1 MNICV
6 SVCTFLVT
14 VLFVIY
20 AIDVQDDKKSS
31 LEELLVENWAE
42 TFGKELWYLGQNI
55 TKSDEIRLR
64 YKKLNETHVFR
75 TNASQL
81 LQNISTAMNR
91 MIRLKMTAVSC
102 LMDAAER
109 LSEEFEWKFYGE
121 NGISNYTY
129 YNAKYSPVEG
139 IDDCNDT
146 DRTTP
151 NISLDLGKII
161 IQLEFKTMNLTKND
175 HFYGLSV
182 NTDYSAV
189 YLPTI
194 LFEKLEHVQK
204 PLQWSEKMD
213 EVFLQNYRSDPSLSW
228 QYFGSTAGF
237 MRHYPA
243 IRWSAK
249 PSVFDT
255 RLRPWYIQA
264 ATCSKDVVILLD
276 ISGSMS
282 GMHQSISQLVIKS
295 LLKTFNNDDSINIIF
310 FNTGFTYLV
319 TCFKELL
326 VQATPENLYT
336 FHKAIIEDPRLLPS
350 STANYSKAFIEAFQL
365 LSNNRNNNRCSE
377 ETCNQMIMLVTDDDP
392 NEELFDVVQKHNR
405 IDDNKFTNIPVRI
418 FTYMMG
424 RDITTTP
431 ELERLACE
439 NRGSFAHVHSK
450 DEVLESVLKYIAVLA
465 RPLVLQAEKHPVTWS
480 HTFMDISDP
489 YVTSALKNSMDFDKQ
504 MSDLAANLNEQK
516 QFPNQH
522 KMDSKYLILNSESVD
537 EDGNYQEYR
546 PMTAISIPI
555 FNKKRDE
562 YNKTRVKG
570 DLLGV
575 AGTDVPIAEFE
586 KLTLPYKIGVN
597 GYAFVVTN
605 NGYVLFH
612 PKLRPVEDG
621 ILKDNHNSIDLT
633 ELEMLDDNDEEP
645 RQPHPDIVQL
655 REAIVNHKRGS
666 MENLSIKFHYDNMRR
681 VGSEV
686 RNYHYT
692 ALDPKIEGP
701 FTLGLVLP
709 ASYGNNWIKAGD
721 EINKSIEKNE
731 PFDKYFQDK
740 WKIHPNW
747 VYCDYFHSSERKFEN
762 PEEKLLHFMEKI
774 FSPDWEWREQ
784 YPASNFENISMDDF
798 DRRECDRKPID
809 IDEFYCDK
817 ELMQLLFFDAKIT
830 HALYNS
836 TWNPTSE
843 FEKRYVNQYNV
854 SVRFLATQGG
864 LSRWQHI
871 LDLAEGELQFGDVH
885 NRSVEEVWYKRPVL
899 YRNLNPQAFVFS
911 VPFNSGDNDK
921 LKITASHAI
930 FVEDE
935 NNEAPGSVVG
945 YEMLHKKFYDRFM
958 EITQTNENCPS
969 CLPCTSDHVDCYIID
984 ENGYVVLS
992 EIPADTGRFFAQT
1005 ELKSTG
1011 VIMET
1016 MISKKI
1022 FRRIPMFDY
1031 QALCK
1036 ERIPASSAS
1045 SYLLTPFYIVY
1056 ASLKMFLMNLLWLLV
1071 EGNFVHVW
1079 SINEGYGDD
1088 VVPNKNP
1095 EKFKI
1100 ISKPCDKKADL
1111 FMLQHEHLSAEGFDA
1126 PPPAGSTIRP
1136 FFVKRIAHS
1145 NLLLVVVKNAE
1156 SSQSH
1161 LSVNPVKVEYKNTSG
1176 IITDHSC
1183 NKLNLNSFYRRK
1195 LGGCYNS
1202 HPEEPNTKVCSK
1214 CNIIKSTILFV
1225 LVMSNLCIHI

>member
-1 MNICV
+1 MNITFNL
-6 SVCTFLVT
+6 CT
-14 VLFVIY
+14 LFAAVVYVIC
-20 AIDVQDDKKSS
+20 AVDNESNSQ
-31 LEELLVENWAE
+31 ELMVENWAE
-42 TFGKELWYLGQNI
+42 QFGKELWYLGQNI
-55 TKSDEIRLR
+55 TKANEIKLR

-75 TNASQL
+75 TNATQL
-81 LQNISTAMNR
+81 LNNISTAMNR

-109 LSEEFEWKFYGE
+109 LSEEFEWKSSGVE
-121 NGISNYTY
+121 NYTY

-139 IDDCNDT
+139 INDENDT
-146 DRTTP
+146 ARTPPTVT
-151 NISLDLGKII
+151 LGKNSYN
-161 IQLEFKTMNLTKND
+161 LVYKTMKLSKNG
-175 HFYGLSV
+175 HFYGLNV
-182 NTDYSAV
+182 NTSYSTV

-194 LFEKLEHVQK
+194 LFERLLHVQA
-204 PLQWSEKMD
+204 PLQWSEKLD
-213 EVFLQNYRSDPSLSW
+213 EVFEKNYRSDPSLSW

-243 IRWSAK
+243 IRWSSK

-264 ATCSKDVVILLD
+264 ATCSKDAVILLD

-282 GMHQSISQLVIKS
+282 GMHQTIAQLVIKT
-295 LLKTFNNDDSINIIF
+295 LLRTFNNDDSINIIF
-310 FNTGFTYLV
+310 FNTVFTYLV
-319 TCFKELL
+319 PCFENIL
-326 VQATPENLYT
+326 VQATPENIKT
-336 FHKAIIEDPRLLPS
+336 FHNAVNMDSRLSPTL
-350 STANYSKAFIEAFQL
+350 TANYSKAFTEAFEL
-365 LSNNRNNNRCSE
+365 LSRNRANKCNSCDTAFN
-377 ETCNQMIMLVTDDDP
+377 ETCNQMIMLITDDDP
-392 NEELFDVVQKHNR
+392 DNVLFEVIQKHNR
-405 IDDNKFTNIPVRI
+405 IVTDNSTNIPVRV

-424 RDITTTP
+424 RDMTNTP
-431 ELERLACE
+431 ELRRLACE

-480 HTFMDISDP
+480 HTFMDIS
-489 YVTSALKNSMDFDKQ
+489 AI
-504 MSDLAANLNEQK
+504 NE
-516 QFPNQH
+516 
-522 KMDSKYLILNSESVD
+522 EGV
-537 EDGNYQEYR
+537 YQEYR

-562 YNKTRVKG
+562 FNKTRFKG

-586 KLTLPYKIGVN
+586 KLALPYKIGVN

-612 PKLRPVEDG
+612 PKLRPVEEG
-621 ILKDNHNSIDLT
+621 ILKENYNSVDLT
-633 ELEMLDDNDEEP
+633 ELELLDDNKEEP
-645 RQPHPDIVQL
+645 RQPHSDIVLL
-655 REAIVNHKRGS
+655 RTEIVNHKHGS

-721 EINKSIEKNE
+721 EINKSIESDE
-731 PFDKYFQDK
+731 LFDKYFQEK
-740 WKIHPNW
+740 WKIHPSW
-747 VYCDYFHSSERKFEN
+747 VYCDYFHSHKWNFKN

-784 YPASNFENISMDDF
+784 YPASDFENISMDIF
-798 DRRECDRKPID
+798 DRSECDRKAIN
-809 IDEFYCDK
+809 INESYCDK

-836 TWNPTSE
+836 TWVPTSTY
-843 FEKRYVNQYNV
+843 EKDYALQYKV

-871 LDLAEGELQFGDVH
+871 TDLEESELEFGDIH

-911 VPFNSGDNDK
+911 VPFDSGNNEK

-945 YEMLHKKFYDRFM
+945 YEMLHKAFYDRFIG
-958 EITQTNENCPS
+958 ITNTTPKNCTS
-969 CLPCTSDHVDCYIID
+969 CLPCTSEHLDCYIID

-992 EIPADTGRFFAQT
+992 EIPSDTGKFFAQT

-1016 MISKKI
+1016 MITKKI

-1031 QALCK
+1031 QGLCREK
-1036 ERIPASSAS
+1036 EQSNNASAI
-1045 SYLLTPFYIVY
+1045 LLSPFYFML
-1056 ASLKMFLMNLLWLLV
+1056 ASIKWILLNIMWLLI

-1079 SINEGYGDD
+1079 SLNEANIDESIRVITEKY
-1088 VVPNKNP
+1088 KN
-1095 EKFKI
+1095 
-1100 ISKPCDKKADL
+1100 SACDKKADL

-1126 PPPAGSTIRP
+1126 PPPAGSTISP

-1145 NLLLVVVKNAE
+1145 NLLLVVVENAE

-1161 LSVNPVKVEYKNTSG
+1161 LSVTPNKVDYNITSA
-1176 IITDHSC
+1176 TDHSC
-1183 NKLNLNSFYRRK
+1183 NKLNINNFCRRK

-1202 HPEEPNTKVCSK
+1202 HPEEPNIKYCSGCYIAK
-1214 CNIIKSTILFV
+1214 PTIWTLLCLRFFFIIHF
-1225 LVMSNLCIHI
+1225 

>member
-1 MNICV
+1 MVHSSKLLQYSNGSISNTIRGLTIPIVVEQTGRGERSYDIFSRLLKERIVCVMGEINDHVASLVIAQLLFLQFENQKATINIPGGSVTAGLGIYDTMMYIKPDV
-6 SVCTFLVT
+6 STWCIGQACSMGSILLAAGAKGKRHALPHSRIMIHQPSGGMQGKASDMKIVT
-14 VLFVIY
+14 DEILRL
-20 AIDVQDDKKSS
+20 KSS
-31 LEELLVENWAE
+31 LIDIYVKHTGMPADKIDASMESDHFMSADEAVAFGLIDKDEKKNRLEELLVDNWAE

-109 LSEEFEWKFYGE
+109 LSEEFEWEFYGE

-129 YNAKYSPVEG
+129 FNAKYSPVEG
-139 IDDCNDT
+139 IDDSDDP
-146 DRTTP
+146 DRTAP
-151 NISLDLGKII
+151 NISLDLGKTI

-194 LFEKLEHVQK
+194 LYEKLEHVQI
-204 PLQWSEKMD
+204 PLQWSEKLD

-276 ISGSMS
+276 ISGSMN

-319 TCFKELL
+319 TCFKEML
-326 VQATPENLYT
+326 VQATPENLHT
-336 FHKAIIEDPRLLPS
+336 FHKAIIEDPRLSPTF
-350 STANYSKAFIEAFQL
+350 TANYSKAFIEAFQL

-377 ETCNQMIMLVTDDDP
+377 ETCNQMIMLITDDDP
-392 NEELFDVVQKHNR
+392 NEELFDVVQKYNR
-405 IDDNKFTNIPVRI
+405 IDGNKTTDVVPVRI

-424 RDITTTP
+424 RDTTTTP

-537 EDGNYQEYR
+537 ENGNYQAYR

-555 FNKKRDE
+555 FNKKRGKNN
-562 YNKTRVKG
+562 NKSEVQG

-621 ILKDNHNSIDLT
+621 ILKENHNSIDLT
-633 ELEMLDDNDEEP
+633 ELEMLDDNDEDP
-645 RQPHPDIVQL
+645 RQPHQDIVQL

-692 ALDPKIEGP
+692 ALDPKQEGP

-721 EINKSIEKNE
+721 EINKSIEKDE
-731 PFDKYFQDK
+731 QFDKYFQDK

-747 VYCDYFHSSERKFEN
+747 
-762 PEEKLLHFMEKI
+762 
-774 FSPDWEWREQ
+774 
-784 YPASNFENISMDDF
+784 
-798 DRRECDRKPID
+798 
-809 IDEFYCDK
+809 
-817 ELMQLLFFDAKIT
+817 
-830 HALYNS
+830 
-836 TWNPTSE
+836 
-843 FEKRYVNQYNV
+843 
-854 SVRFLATQGG
+854 
-864 LSRWQHI
+864 
-871 LDLAEGELQFGDVH
+871 
-885 NRSVEEVWYKRPVL
+885 
-899 YRNLNPQAFVFS
+899 
-911 VPFNSGDNDK
+911 
-921 LKITASHAI
+921 
-930 FVEDE
+930 
-935 NNEAPGSVVG
+935 
-945 YEMLHKKFYDRFM
+945 
-958 EITQTNENCPS
+958 
-969 CLPCTSDHVDCYIID
+969 
-984 ENGYVVLS
+984 
-992 EIPADTGRFFAQT
+992 
-1005 ELKSTG
+1005 
-1011 VIMET
+1011 
-1016 MISKKI
+1016 
-1022 FRRIPMFDY
+1022 
-1031 QALCK
+1031 
-1036 ERIPASSAS
+1036 
-1045 SYLLTPFYIVY
+1045 
-1056 ASLKMFLMNLLWLLV
+1056 
-1071 EGNFVHVW
+1071 
-1079 SINEGYGDD
+1079 
-1088 VVPNKNP
+1088 
-1095 EKFKI
+1095 
-1100 ISKPCDKKADL
+1100 
-1111 FMLQHEHLSAEGFDA
+1111 
-1126 PPPAGSTIRP
+1126 
-1136 FFVKRIAHS
+1136 
-1145 NLLLVVVKNAE
+1145 
-1156 SSQSH
+1156 
-1161 LSVNPVKVEYKNTSG
+1161 
-1176 IITDHSC
+1176 
-1183 NKLNLNSFYRRK
+1183 
-1195 LGGCYNS
+1195 
-1202 HPEEPNTKVCSK
+1202 
-1214 CNIIKSTILFV
+1214 
-1225 LVMSNLCIHI
+1225 

>member
-1 MNICV
+1 MKIIVNLLTLLIV
-6 SVCTFLVT
+6 VAYVISVT
-14 VLFVIY
+14 
-20 AIDVQDDKKSS
+20 DD
-31 LEELLVENWAE
+31 ENYELMVENWAE
-42 TFGKELWYLGQNI
+42 QFGNELWYLGQNI
-55 TKSDEIRLR
+55 TKANEIKLR

-81 LQNISTAMNR
+81 LQNISMAMNR

-109 LSEEFEWKFYGE
+109 LSEEFEWKTSGVE
-121 NGISNYTY
+121 NYTY

-139 IDDCNDT
+139 INDEDDPA
-146 DRTTP
+146 RTP
-151 NISLDLGKII
+151 PVVKIGKNSYN
-161 IQLEFKTMNLTKND
+161 LSFKTMKLTENR
-175 HFYGLSV
+175 HFYGLAV
-182 NTDYSAV
+182 NTSHSTA

-194 LFEKLEHVQK
+194 LFERINHVQI
-204 PLQWSEKMD
+204 PLQWSEKLD
-213 EVFLQNYRSDPSLSW
+213 EVFLSNYRADPSLSW

-243 IRWSAK
+243 KRWFSK

-276 ISGSMS
+276 ISGSMF
-282 GMHQSISQLVIKS
+282 GMHLTIAQLVIKTV
-295 LLKTFNNDDSINIIF
+295 LRTFNNDDSFNIIF

-319 TCFKELL
+319 PCFKNIL
-326 VQATPENLYT
+326 VQATPENVNT
-336 FHKAIIEDPRLLPS
+336 FLNAINEDTRLSPTL
-350 STANYSKAFIEAFQL
+350 TANYSIAFIEAFEL
-365 LSNNRNNNRCSE
+365 LARNRDNKCNSCDTTFN
-377 ETCNQMIMLVTDDDP
+377 ETCNQMIMLITDDEPDRD
-392 NEELFDVVQKHNR
+392 LFEVVQKYNR
-405 IDDNKFTNIPVRI
+405 IFTDNGTNIPVRL

-431 ELERLACE
+431 ELQRLACE

-450 DEVLESVLKYIAVLA
+450 DEVVESVLKYIVILA

-480 HTFMDISDP
+480 HTFMDISAINED
-489 YVTSALKNSMDFDKQ
+489 
-504 MSDLAANLNEQK
+504 DL
-516 QFPNQH
+516 
-522 KMDSKYLILNSESVD
+522 
-537 EDGNYQEYR
+537 YQEYR

-562 YNKTRVKG
+562 FNKTRFKG

-597 GYAFVVTN
+597 GYAFVVTS

-621 ILKDNHNSIDLT
+621 ILKVNYNSVDLT
-633 ELEMLDDNDEEP
+633 ELELLDDNNEEP
-645 RQPHPDIVQL
+645 RQPHSDIVLL
-655 REAIVNHKRGS
+655 RREIVNHKHGS
-666 MENLSIKFHYDNMRR
+666 MENLSMKFHYDNMRR

-686 RNYHYT
+686 RNFHYT

-721 EINKSIEKNE
+721 EINKSIESGE
-731 PFDKYFQDK
+731 PHDKYFQEK
-740 WKIHPNW
+740 WKIHPSW
-747 VYCDYFHSSERKFEN
+747 VYCDYFHSHEWNFKN

-774 FSPDWEWREQ
+774 FSPNWEWREQ
-784 YPASNFENISMDDF
+784 YPDSDFENISMDVF
-798 DRRECDRKPID
+798 DRSECNRRPIN
-809 IDEFYCDK
+809 INESYCDK

-836 TWNPTSE
+836 TWNSTA
-843 FEKRYVNQYNV
+843 FEKIYASLYQV

-864 LSRWQHI
+864 LSRWQHRNE
-871 LDLAEGELQFGDVH
+871 LLNNEEFGEIH
-885 NRSVEEVWYKRPVL
+885 NKSVEEVWYKRPVL

-911 VPFNSGDNDK
+911 VPFDSGKNEN

-945 YEMLHKKFYDRFM
+945 YEMSHKAFYERFM
-958 EITQTNENCPS
+958 NITNNLSTNCTS
-969 CLPCTSDHVDCYIID
+969 CLPCSSEHVDCYIID

-992 EIPADTGRFFAQT
+992 EIQSDTGKFFAQT
-1005 ELKSTG
+1005 VFKSTG
-1011 VIMET
+1011 VVMET
-1016 MISKKI
+1016 MITKKI
-1022 FRRIPMFDY
+1022 FRSIPMFDY
-1031 QALCK
+1031 QASCNEK
-1036 ERIPASSAS
+1036 ELSAS
-1045 SYLLTPFYIVY
+1045 SSSNLFSPFHFILSSINWV
-1056 ASLKMFLMNLLWLLV
+1056 LMNIVWLLI

-1079 SINEGYGDD
+1079 SINEALSDEPKP
-1088 VVPNKNP
+1088 VVT
-1095 EKFKI
+1095 EKFKN
-1100 ISKPCDKKADL
+1100 KACDKKAHL

-1126 PPPAGSTIRP
+1126 PPPAGSTISP

-1145 NLLLVVVKNAE
+1145 NLLLVVVTNAE
-1156 SSQSH
+1156 SSLSH
-1161 LSVNPVKVEYKNTSG
+1161 LSVDPIKIEYNLSFA
-1176 IITDHSC
+1176 TDHSC
-1183 NKLNLNSFYRRK
+1183 NKLNINHFCRRK

-1202 HPEEPNTKVCSK
+1202 HPEEPNIKICSGCK
-1214 CNIIKSTILFV
+1214 NLKSFMWIFMIFGTFL
-1225 LVMSNLCIHI
+1225 NLKIHFIFI

>member
-6 SVCTFLVT
+6 SVCTFLVA

-20 AIDVQDDKKSS
+20 AIDVQDDKKSN

-55 TKSDEIRLR
+55 TKSDEIRL
-64 YKKLNETHVFR
+64 
-75 TNASQL
+75 
-81 LQNISTAMNR
+81 
-91 MIRLKMTAVSC
+91 C

-121 NGISNYTY
+121 NRISNYTY

-139 IDDCNDT
+139 IDDSNDT

-194 LFEKLEHVQK
+194 LFEKHIFEHVQK

-365 LSNNRNNNRCSE
+365 LSNNKNNNRCSE

-405 IDDNKFTNIPVRI
+405 IDDNKFTNIP
-418 FTYMMG
+418 
-424 RDITTTP
+424 
-431 ELERLACE
+431 RLACE

-450 DEVLESVLKYIAVLA
+450 DEVLERVLKYIAVLA

-537 EDGNYQEYR
+537 EEGNYQEYR

-555 FNKKRDE
+555 FNKK
-562 YNKTRVKG
+562 KG
-570 DLLGV
+570 
-575 AGTDVPIAEFE
+575 
-586 KLTLPYKIGVN
+586 
-597 GYAFVVTN
+597 
-605 NGYVLFH
+605 
-612 PKLRPVEDG
+612 
-621 ILKDNHNSIDLT
+621 
-633 ELEMLDDNDEEP
+633 
-645 RQPHPDIVQL
+645 
-655 REAIVNHKRGS
+655 
-666 MENLSIKFHYDNMRR
+666 
-681 VGSEV
+681 
-686 RNYHYT
+686 
-692 ALDPKIEGP
+692 
-701 FTLGLVLP
+701 
-709 ASYGNNWIKAGD
+709 
-721 EINKSIEKNE
+721 
-731 PFDKYFQDK
+731 
-740 WKIHPNW
+740 
-747 VYCDYFHSSERKFEN
+747 
-762 PEEKLLHFMEKI
+762 
-774 FSPDWEWREQ
+774 
-784 YPASNFENISMDDF
+784 
-798 DRRECDRKPID
+798 
-809 IDEFYCDK
+809 
-817 ELMQLLFFDAKIT
+817 
-830 HALYNS
+830 
-836 TWNPTSE
+836 
-843 FEKRYVNQYNV
+843 
-854 SVRFLATQGG
+854 
-864 LSRWQHI
+864 
-871 LDLAEGELQFGDVH
+871 
-885 NRSVEEVWYKRPVL
+885 
-899 YRNLNPQAFVFS
+899 
-911 VPFNSGDNDK
+911 
-921 LKITASHAI
+921 
-930 FVEDE
+930 
-935 NNEAPGSVVG
+935 
-945 YEMLHKKFYDRFM
+945 
-958 EITQTNENCPS
+958 
-969 CLPCTSDHVDCYIID
+969 
-984 ENGYVVLS
+984 
-992 EIPADTGRFFAQT
+992 
-1005 ELKSTG
+1005 
-1011 VIMET
+1011 
-1016 MISKKI
+1016 
-1022 FRRIPMFDY
+1022 
-1031 QALCK
+1031 
-1036 ERIPASSAS
+1036 
-1045 SYLLTPFYIVY
+1045 
-1056 ASLKMFLMNLLWLLV
+1056 
-1071 EGNFVHVW
+1071 
-1079 SINEGYGDD
+1079 
-1088 VVPNKNP
+1088 
-1095 EKFKI
+1095 
-1100 ISKPCDKKADL
+1100 
-1111 FMLQHEHLSAEGFDA
+1111 
-1126 PPPAGSTIRP
+1126 
-1136 FFVKRIAHS
+1136 
-1145 NLLLVVVKNAE
+1145 
-1156 SSQSH
+1156 
-1161 LSVNPVKVEYKNTSG
+1161 
-1176 IITDHSC
+1176 
-1183 NKLNLNSFYRRK
+1183 
-1195 LGGCYNS
+1195 
-1202 HPEEPNTKVCSK
+1202 
-1214 CNIIKSTILFV
+1214 
-1225 LVMSNLCIHI
+1225 

>member
-6 SVCTFLVT
+6 SVSTFLVA

-20 AIDVQDDKKSS
+20 AIDVQDDKKNN

-392 NEELFDVVQKHNR
+392 NEELFDVVQKYNR

-424 RDITTTP
+424 RDTTTTP

-480 HTFMDISDP
+480 HTFMDIS
-489 YVTSALKNSMDFDKQ
+489 
-504 MSDLAANLNEQK
+504 
-516 QFPNQH
+516 
-522 KMDSKYLILNSESVD
+522 SVD

-562 YNKTRVKG
+562 NNKTRVKG

-575 AGTDVPIAEFE
+575 AGTDVPISEFE

-645 RQPHPDIVQL
+645 RQPHHHIVHL
-655 REAIVNHKRGS
+655 RESIVNHKRGS

-731 PFDKYFQDK
+731 LFDKYFQDK

-784 YPASNFENISMDDF
+784 YPDSNFENISMDDF

-1056 ASLKMFLMNLLWLLV
+1056 TSLKMFLMNLLWLLV
-1071 EGNFVHVW
+1071 EGNLVHVW
-1079 SINEGYGDD
+1079 SINEGGYGDD

-1100 ISKPCDKKADL
+1100 ISKPCDKIADL

-1225 LVMSNLCIHI
+1225 LLMSNLCIHI

>member
-1 MNICV
+1 MNIFFN
-6 SVCTFLVT
+6 VCTFLVA

-20 AIDVQDDKKSS
+20 AIDIQDDKKSS
-31 LEELLVENWAE
+31 LEELLVEDWAKQ
-42 TFGKELWYLGQNI
+42 FGEELWYLGQNI
-55 TKSDEIRLR
+55 TKSNEIRLR

-81 LQNISTAMNR
+81 LKNISTAMNR

-109 LSEEFEWKFYGE
+109 LSEEFEWKFYGV

-139 IDDCNDT
+139 INDSGIA
-146 DRTTP
+146 DRFTP
-151 NISLDLGKII
+151 NISLDLGKFTLP
-161 IQLEFKTMNLTKND
+161 LEFKTMNLTKND

-194 LFEKLEHVQK
+194 LFEKLKYVQI
-204 PLQWSEKMD
+204 PLQWSEKLD
-213 EVFLQNYRSDPSLSW
+213 EVFLRNFRSDPSLSW
-228 QYFGSTAGF
+228 QYFGSRAGF

-243 IRWSAK
+243 LRWPAK
-249 PSVFDT
+249 PSVFDA

-264 ATCSKDVVILLD
+264 ATCSKDAVILLD
-276 ISGSMS
+276 ISGSMN

-310 FNTGFTYLV
+310 FNSTFFYLV
-319 TCFKELL
+319 TCFEQQLI
-326 VQATPENLYT
+326 QATPENINT
-336 FHKAIIEDPRLLPS
+336 FYKAIIEDQRLSPVNI
-350 STANYSKAFIEAFQL
+350 ANYSNAFIEAFQL
-365 LSNNRNNNRCSE
+365 LENNRKKCSE
-377 ETCNQMIMLVTDDDP
+377 ETCNQMIMLITDDDP
-392 NEELFDVVQKHNR
+392 NEELFEVIQKKNR
-405 IDDNKFTNIPVRI
+405 INNNTVINIPVRI
-418 FTYMMG
+418 FTYMIG

-431 ELERLACE
+431 ELERLAYE

-450 DEVLESVLKYIAVLA
+450 DEVLESVLKYIEILA

-480 HTFMDISDP
+480 HTFMDIS
-489 YVTSALKNSMDFDKQ
+489 TK
-504 MSDLAANLNEQK
+504 
-516 QFPNQH
+516 
-522 KMDSKYLILNSESVD
+522 
-537 EDGNYQEYR
+537 
-546 PMTAISIPI
+546 
-555 FNKKRDE
+555 
-562 YNKTRVKG
+562 VKG

-612 PKLRPVEDG
+612 PQLRPVEKS
-621 ILKDNHNSIDLT
+621 ILKENYNSIDLT
-633 ELEMLDDNDEEP
+633 ELEMLDDYNDFEVP
-645 RQPHPDIVQL
+645 RQPHKFIVEL
-655 REAIVNHKRGS
+655 RKAIVDHTRGS
-666 MENLSIKFHYDNMRR
+666 MENLSIKFHYDNMKR

-692 ALDPKIEGP
+692 VLDPKTEGP

-721 EINKSIEKNE
+721 EINKSIEINE

-762 PEEKLLHFMEKI
+762 PEKKLLHFMKKI
-774 FSPDWEWREQ
+774 FSPGWEWREQ
-784 YPASNFENISMDDF
+784 YPASNFENISMDEF

-809 IDEFYCDK
+809 INEFYCDK

-836 TWNPTSE
+836 TSL
-843 FEKRYVNQYNV
+843 FEKELVNKYNV

-864 LSRWQHI
+864 LSRWQHMHD
-871 LDLAEGELQFGDVH
+871 LDEDELQFGDVH

-899 YRNLNPQAFVFS
+899 YHNLKQDAFVFS
-911 VPFNSGDNDK
+911 VPFDSGNKDK

-930 FVEDE
+930 FVVNDKD
-935 NNEAPGSVVG
+935 NDEAPGSVVG
-945 YEMLHKKFYDRFM
+945 YEMLHKTFYERFIN
-958 EITQTNENCPS
+958 ITKTNENCPS
-969 CLPCTSDHVDCYIID
+969 CLPCSSDHVDCYLID

-992 EIPADTGRFFAQT
+992 EIPADTGKFFAQT
-1005 ELKSTG
+1005 ESKSTG

-1022 FRRIPMFDY
+1022 FRRIPMYDY
-1031 QALCK
+1031 QAICEESVPVK
-1036 ERIPASSAS
+1036 SAS
-1045 SYLLTPFYIVY
+1045 SYLFTSFNIVFT
-1056 ASLKMFLMNLLWLLV
+1056 SLKMLLMNLVWLLI
-1071 EGNFVHVW
+1071 EGNFIHVW

-1088 VVPNKNP
+1088 VIANKNAD
-1095 EKFKI
+1095 KFKI
-1100 ISKPCDKKADL
+1100 VNKACDTKADL
-1111 FMLQHEHLSAEGFDA
+1111 FMLQHEHLSTEGFDA
-1126 PPPAGSTIRP
+1126 PPPVGSTIRP

-1161 LSVNPVKVEYKNTSG
+1161 LSVNPVKVEYTNTSVNSS
-1176 IITDHSC
+1176 DHSC

-1202 HPEEPNTKVCSK
+1202 HPEEPSTKVSQGRLV
-1214 CNIIKSTILFV
+1214 KSTIVFIL
-1225 LVMSNLCIHI
+1225 LMNILCIQI

>member
-1 MNICV
+1 MNICIN
-6 SVCTFLVT
+6 VCTFLVA

-20 AIDVQDDKKSS
+20 AIDIQDDKKNS
-31 LEELLVENWAE
+31 LEDILVANWAE

-75 TNASQL
+75 TNVSQL

-109 LSEEFEWKFYGE
+109 ESEKFEWKFYGE
-121 NGISNYTY
+121 NGITNYTY
-129 YNAKYSPVEG
+129 FNAKYSPVVG
-139 IDDCNDT
+139 SNDSYDE
-146 DRTTP
+146 DRKP
-151 NISLDLGKII
+151 ENISLDLGKTI

-175 HFYGLSV
+175 HFYGLFV

-194 LFEKLEHVQK
+194 LFEKLNHVQI
-204 PLQWSEKMD
+204 PLQWSEKLD
-213 EVFLQNYRSDPSLSW
+213 KVFLQNYRSDPSLSW

-276 ISGSMS
+276 ISGSMN

-310 FNTGFTYLV
+310 FNTVFTYLV
-319 TCFKELL
+319 TCFKEIL

-365 LSNNRNNNRCSE
+365 LSNNKKSYRCSE
-377 ETCNQMIMLVTDDDP
+377 ETCNQMIMLITDDDP
-392 NEELFDVVQKHNR
+392 NEELFNVIQKENR
-405 IDDNKFTNIPVRI
+405 IKNNTFTNIPVRI
-418 FTYMMG
+418 FTYMIG
-424 RDITTTP
+424 RDITNTP

-480 HTFMDISDP
+480 HTFMDIS
-489 YVTSALKNSMDFDKQ
+489 S
-504 MSDLAANLNEQK
+504 LNE
-516 QFPNQH
+516 
-522 KMDSKYLILNSESVD
+522 
-537 EDGNYQEYR
+537 DGVYQEYR

-562 YNKTRVKG
+562 NNKTRVKG

-633 ELEMLDDNDEEP
+633 ELEMLDDNNEEP
-645 RQPHPDIVQL
+645 RQPHQAMVQL

-721 EINKSIEKNE
+721 EINKSIEKDE
-731 PFDKYFQDK
+731 QFDKYFQDK

-762 PEEKLLHFMEKI
+762 PEDKLLHFMEKI
-774 FSPDWEWREQ
+774 FSPDWEWKEQ
-784 YPASNFENISMDDF
+784 YPDSNFENISMDDF

-945 YEMLHKKFYDRFM
+945 YEMSHKKFYDRFM

-969 CLPCTSDHVDCYIID
+969 CLPCTSDHLDCYIID

-1031 QALCK
+1031 QALCM
-1036 ERIPASSAS
+1036 ERIPAPSAS
-1045 SYLLTPFYIVY
+1045 SYLLTPFYIVFT
-1056 ASLKMFLMNLLWLLV
+1056 SLKMFLMNLVWLLI
-1071 EGNFVHVW
+1071 EGNFIHVW
-1079 SINEGYGDD
+1079 SINEGYVDEAGL
-1088 VVPNKNP
+1088 NKNT
-1095 EKFKI
+1095 EKYKI
-1100 ISKPCDKKADL
+1100 INKPCDKKADL

-1126 PPPAGSTIRP
+1126 PAPAGSTIRP

-1176 IITDHSC
+1176 IISDHSC
-1183 NKLNLNSFYRRK
+1183 NKLNLNFFYRRK

-1214 CNIIKSTILFV
+1214 CNIIKPTIMFV
-1225 LVMSNLCIHI
+1225 IVMSNLCLHI